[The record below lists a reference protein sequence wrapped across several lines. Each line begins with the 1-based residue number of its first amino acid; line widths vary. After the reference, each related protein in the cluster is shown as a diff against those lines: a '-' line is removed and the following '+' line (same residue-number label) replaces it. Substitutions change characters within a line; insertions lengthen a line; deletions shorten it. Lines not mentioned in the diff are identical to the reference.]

1 MATSKSHRIGIW
13 IIAAVMLVGTLGGF
27 AAMILQP
34 SNAATDENRK
44 NELLADYQS
53 KVAAQNKEL
62 SDKYYSDFSQYA
74 STPAVFDAAAV
85 TELKTVDLKQGTG
98 EEIKDGT
105 AYSAYYIGWNPSG
118 KVFDQSIENGTLKTP
133 IEGTGLITGW
143 EEGVKG
149 MKLGGIRE
157 LTIPAAKAYGE
168 TGSGADIPPNTPIKF
183 IVMAIE
189 KPTAIPVSQELMN
202 YYGN

>member
-13 IIAAVMLVGTLGGF
+13 IIAAVMVVGTLGGF
-27 AAMILQP
+27 AAMVLQP
-34 SNAATDENRK
+34 SNTAMDEKRR
-44 NELLADYQS
+44 NELMAEYQS
-53 KVAAQNKEL
+53 QVNAQTTEL
-62 SDKYYSDFSQYA
+62 SDKYYPEFSQFA
-74 STPAVFDAAAV
+74 STPAAFDASEV
-85 TELKTVDLKQGTG
+85 TELKTNDLKIGDGT
-98 EEIKDGT
+98 EITDGT
-105 AYSAYYIGWNPSG
+105 AYAAYYIGWNPSG
-118 KVFDQSIENGTLKTP
+118 KIFDQSIENGKLKAP
-133 IEGTGLITGW
+133 INGTGLITGW

-168 TGSGADIPPNTPIKF
+168 TGSGENIPPNTPIKF

-189 KPTAIPVSQELMN
+189 QPKEIPVSQELLN

>member
-13 IIAAVMLVGTLGGF
+13 IIAAVMVVGTLGGF
-27 AAMILQP
+27 AAMVLQP
-34 SNAATDENRK
+34 KNLATDESRK
-44 NELLADYQS
+44 NELLADYQ
-53 KVAAQNKEL
+53 KQVNAQTTEL
-62 SDKYYSDFSQYA
+62 SDKYYPEFSQFA
-74 STPAVFDAAAV
+74 STPAAFDAASV
-85 TELKTVDLKQGTG
+85 TELKTTDLKVGTG
-98 EEIKDGT
+98 AEVKEGV
-105 AYSAYYIGWNPSG
+105 AYAAYYIGWNPSG
-118 KVFDQSIENGTLKTP
+118 KVFDQSIENGKLKAP
-133 IEGTGLITGW
+133 INGTGLITGW

-168 TGSGADIPPNTPIKF
+168 TGSGENIPPNTPIKF

-189 KPTAIPVSQELMN
+189 QPAAIPVPQELLN

>member
-13 IIAAVMLVGTLGGF
+13 IIAAVMVVGTLGGF
-27 AAMILQP
+27 AAMVLQP
-34 SNAATDENRK
+34 KNLATDESRK
-44 NELLADYQS
+44 NELLAEYQS
-53 KVAAQNKEL
+53 QVAAQTTEL
-62 SDKYYSDFSQYA
+62 SNKYYPDFSQHA
-74 STPAVFDAAAV
+74 STPAAFDAAEV
-85 TELKTVDLKQGTG
+85 TELKTVDLKEGTG

-105 AYSAYYIGWNPSG
+105 AYAAYYIGWNPTG
-118 KVFDQSIENGTLKTP
+118 KIFDQSIENGKLKAP
-133 IEGTGLITGW
+133 INGTGLITGW

-168 TGSGADIPPNTPIKF
+168 TGSGENIPPNTPIKF
-183 IVMAIE
+183 IVMAVE
-189 KPTAIPVSQELMN
+189 QPVAIPVSKELMS